1 MKIFIFYFIILILI
15 LKCNIFV
22 ESACPCTPMKIED
35 KYCNSNWVAHVLV
48 LNRANN
54 KSFRYKVKVLKIYKD
69 IRGNKKE
76 INYLFSPPVNFCGV
90 SLENGKE
97 YLIGGIYGFNLNKI
111 ISLCRI
117 NLKWNNVSKKLKKAL
132 NNGELD
138 KYCK

>member
-1 MKIFIFYFIILILI
+1 
-15 LKCNIFV
+15 
-22 ESACPCTPMKIED
+22 MKIED

-54 KSFRYKVKVLKIYKD
+54 KSFRYKVKD

-97 YLIGGIYGFNLNKI
+97 YLIGG
-111 ISLCRI
+111 
-117 NLKWNNVSKKLKKAL
+117 
-132 NNGELD
+132 
-138 KYCK
+138 